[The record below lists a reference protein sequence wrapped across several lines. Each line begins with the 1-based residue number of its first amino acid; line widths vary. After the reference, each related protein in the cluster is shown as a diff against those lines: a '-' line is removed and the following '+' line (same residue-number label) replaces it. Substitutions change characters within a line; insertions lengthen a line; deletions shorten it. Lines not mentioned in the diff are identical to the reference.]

1 MVDNF
6 ETLKQKIDYLQN
18 LVDKKQSDINNL
30 KEAFSSNV
38 KYYNNLVE
46 KQKKILDSLKNN
58 TVNFYG
64 ADNIRPLITNLSN
77 NNSGI
82 ELTFDEK
89 VKSILM
95 KLNLSSNDT
104 TSSLSRAISLDV
116 NFPQVIEFLPHLVGR
131 TNLVQPRFK
140 LSRNRFAS
148 IVIGVPTIKRE
159 KTSYLLETLKS
170 LFDAMNDLEKSDALV
185 VVMIAEM
192 DDQSF
197 VQNTIENI
205 NKAFK
210 FETDS
215 GLLEIIV
222 PPAEFYPDLTRIEP
236 DKVFQ
241 DSKERVKW
249 RTKQNYD
256 FSYLM
261 TYCQKRGIYYLQLE
275 DDVVSKTGFFTTMK
289 NFIKNQKNDQWMMI
303 EFSQLGFIGKLFKC
317 HDLPMFVNFFLVFA
331 TDKPVDWL
339 YDSVFSVK
347 ICNPER
353 GDVCIRKNIFF
364 FF

>member
-1 MVDNF
+1 MIDSF

-18 LVDKKQSDINNL
+18 LVDKKQNDINNL

-38 KYYNNLVE
+38 RYFNNLVE

-58 TVNFYG
+58 TINFYG
-64 ADNIRPLITNLSN
+64 AAADNLIRPLITNLSKSMQN
-77 NNSGI
+77 AAGGGN

-104 TSSLSRAISLDV
+104 LSKATNLDV
-116 NFPQVIEFLPHLVGR
+116 NFPQVIEFLPHLQGK
-131 TNLVQPRFK
+131 TSLVQPRFK

-192 DDQSF
+192 EDQSF

-210 FETDS
+210 FEADS

-275 DDVVSKTGFFTTMK
+275 DDVVSKSGFFTIMK

-317 HDLPMFVNFFLVFA
+317 HDLPMFVNFF
-331 TDKPVDWL
+331 
-339 YDSVFSVK
+339 SC
-347 ICNPER
+347 ICH
-353 GDVCIRKNIFF
+353 
-364 FF
+364 